1 MENKNFI
8 QGLLYGLAVA
18 NSVTH
23 SDNTYLDIRC
33 NPIHIHF
40 VDGSYLKF
48 AINRG
53 ISHIY
58 GNFTAMLTGKKSCN
72 LFDIV
77 PQWQT
82 PEQVQRIEKMG
93 FDFSDGEIR
102 VTLDEIIRISE
113 QLGAIDVEKTKEE
126 WLKVFLAVYYRK

>member
-48 AINRG
+48 
-53 ISHIY
+53 
-58 GNFTAMLTGKKSCN
+58 AMLTGKKSCN